1 MSSLNYSFFT
11 EKGYKLTKS
20 YTSARTFLGL
30 GRYATYKDFGEES
43 WKIGYGSTEL
53 NGHALT
59 AKDRATQKDIDKQFY
74 LDLKEFADKLKNYVF
89 VNLNKNRRAAIL
101 SFAHSIG
108 IQSFKNCKLL
118 ELINSYSSKFW
129 REIFIN
135 SNV

>member
-30 GRYATYKDFGEES
+30 GRYASYKDFGEES

-59 AKDRATQKDIDKQFY
+59 AKDRATQKNIDKQFY
-74 LDLKEFADKLKNYVF
+74 LDLKEFADKLKT
-89 VNLNKNRRAAIL
+89 
-101 SFAHSIG
+101 
-108 IQSFKNCKLL
+108 
-118 ELINSYSSKFW
+118 EP
-129 REIFIN
+129 
-135 SNV
+135 